1 MKTLLCVL
9 LVSLVALP
17 ALAVDEKKL
26 VDMTYPFNEATQH
39 WPTAHGFKLEKHTE
53 GMTDGHW
60 YAAYDYSSAEHVG
73 THMDAPFHFAQGKWK
88 VEQVPLS
95 KTIGPGIV
103 VDVSGKAKASADYR
117 LQVTDLQTWEKRH
130 GRIAPGTIVLL
141 YTGWGKFWKDRKQYF
156 GSDKPGDTEN
166 LRFPGYSKEA
176 AEFLVKERRIAA
188 AGIDTA
194 SIDYGASRDFIVHQ
208 VFGNANVPI
217 FENVANL
224 EKLPTKGATVYAAPM
239 KIEGGTGAPLRIFAV
254 LP

>member
-117 LQVTDLQTWEKRH
+117 LQITDLQTWEKRH

-156 GSDKPGDTEN
+156 GVAG
-166 LRFPGYSKEA
+166 L
-176 AEFLVKERRIAA
+176 IA
-188 AGIDTA
+188 GEI
-194 SIDYGASRDFIVHQ
+194 
-208 VFGNANVPI
+208 
-217 FENVANL
+217 L
-224 EKLPTKGATVYAAPM
+224 L
-239 KIEGGTGAPLRIFAV
+239 AV
-254 LP
+254 LPAGGNSGRTASNISAAISPATPKISASRVIRRKPPSSS